1 MKKPATPPAFVAAFD
16 LWVKQFEALDAAR
29 LTPNR
34 VERARLI
41 REARRLQN
49 KVVPAASRAAARAR
63 KSVLRDARNW
73 FQQHG
78 FDANITECIKHL
90 QEQGSGMRYHCQS
103 RRSLQLGESD
113 MRKILRKGLG
123 IKGKPGRPKRR

>member
-1 MKKPATPPAFVAAFD
+1 MRKPATPPAFAAAFD
-16 LWVKQFEALDAAR
+16 LWAKHFDALAEAR
-29 LTPNR
+29 LTSNR

-49 KVVPAASRAAARAR
+49 KAVPAASRAASGAR
-63 KSVLRDARNW
+63 KSVLREARMW

-78 FDANITECIKHL
+78 YDANITECIKHL
-90 QEQGSGMRYHCQS
+90 QEQGSGMRYHRQS
-103 RRSLQLGESD
+103 KRSVQLGESN

-123 IKGKPGRPKRR
+123 IKGKVGRPKRP